1 MQYLEIVY
9 FVLQFLFTIHLAF
22 PLVLL
27 LLYLISPSKK
37 FIKASKEYD
46 FAAIITAYKETEIV
60 IPLVDSLQKQNYKK
74 YIIYIVA
81 DECDTELLNYSNDN
95 IMLLKPRSKI
105 GSKVKSIDFAVKNFI
120 RNHDALIIFDSDNLA
135 HPDFLLNVNTFFNEG
150 FKAVQGE
157 RKAKNLETSYACLD
171 EARDIY
177 YNFYD
182 RLVMFNVG
190 SSSSLAGSGMAFD
203 VKLYNNCLNPENIVG
218 GFDKILQANIISS
231 GQKIAYAKKAVI
243 YDEKVSKSAQ
253 LEKQRTRWINSW
265 FKYFI
270 LGFGIFFRG
279 IFSLDFN
286 KTLFGFL
293 LLRPPLFIFI
303 LPSVII
309 LAVNYFVSLYMFY
322 TVIIFFVIFIITFLL
337 SLVLNKTDARVW
349 KSLFSIPLFVFRQV
363 LSLFHLKKA
372 NKQFLETEHTHLVYI
387 EDVLED
393 IK

>member
-1 MQYLEIVY
+1 MQYLELIYLVFQ
-9 FVLQFLFTIHLAF
+9 FVFTIHLAF

-27 LLYLISPSKK
+27 LLYLFSPAKK
-37 FIKASKEYD
+37 FTLTTKEYD
-46 FAAIITAYKETEIV
+46 FAAIITAYKETEII
-60 IPLVDSLQKQNYKK
+60 IPLVDSLQKQNYSKF
-74 YIIYIVA
+74 IIYIVA
-81 DECDTELLNYSNDN
+81 DECDTELLKYNDES
-95 IMLLKPRSKI
+95 IVLLKPETKI
-105 GSKVKSIDFAVKNFI
+105 GSKVKSIDYAIKNFV
-120 RNHDALIIFDSDNLA
+120 RKHDALIIFDSDNLA
-135 HPDFLLNVNTFFNEG
+135 HPDFIHNVNLLFNAG
-150 FKAVQGE
+150 YKAVQGE
-157 RKAKNLETSYACLD
+157 RKAKNLESSYACLD

-182 RLVMFNVG
+182 RQVMFRVG

-203 VKLYNNCLNPENIVG
+203 VDLYKSCLNPENIVG
-218 GFDKILQANIISS
+218 GFDKILQANIVSS
-231 GQKIAYAKKAVI
+231 GQRIAYAKKAVT

-279 IFSLDFN
+279 LITFNFN
-286 KTLFGFL
+286 KALFGFL

-303 LPSVII
+303 LPSVLILII
-309 LAVNYFVSLYMFY
+309 NYFVLLPLFY
-322 TVIIFFVIFIITFLL
+322 TVIISFVIFILTFIF
-337 SLVLNKTDARVW
+337 SMIINKTDKRVW
-349 KSLFSIPLFVFRQV
+349 KSLFSIPLFVYRQV

-387 EDVLED
+387 EDVLEK